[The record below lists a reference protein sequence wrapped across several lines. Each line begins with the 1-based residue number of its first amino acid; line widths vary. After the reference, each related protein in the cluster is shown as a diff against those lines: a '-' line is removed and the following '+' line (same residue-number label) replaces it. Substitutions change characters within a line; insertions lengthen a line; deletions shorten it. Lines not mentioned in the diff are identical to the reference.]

1 MRREWQS
8 CCFKAFD
15 EKELPSLSILDF
27 AVIPLKKP
35 RHQRVDEKNQDEGRR
50 TFNLFTNKNLRIGL
64 KRASARRRRI
74 RVTVDGI

>member
-8 CCFKAFD
+8 YCFKAFD

-27 AVIPLKKP
+27 DVIPLKKP
-35 RHQRVDEKNQDEGRR
+35 RHQRVKNQDEGRR